1 MVEKNKVRI
10 FGEVDRGQGGCGGV
24 HREVVVAFMVIA
36 SQHPIVI
43 GLSGRSNLGAEVDVF
58 CTLAEQTIVISSGAG
73 GSDTLS
79 CLVFW
84 E

>member
-1 MVEKNKVRI
+1 
-10 FGEVDRGQGGCGGV
+10 
-24 HREVVVAFMVIA
+24 MVIA